1 MSATGKLIVFRG
13 GPATN
18 TYVWSPFV
26 TKLEA
31 RLRFAAFSYNRDAGS
46 PRSAPKGKIP
56 YVQFPDA
63 TTLGDSTLIIKHLVD
78 RDALPDL
85 NAPLKPAQR
94 AQDLAIRALLEDK
107 LYFYHGK
114 EKWCDNYTTMRDGV
128 LAAIPWPMRMII
140 GYIAQRGAVQML
152 YGQGTLRLQDDE
164 ITMLMA
170 EIWDSV
176 EALLQEAKA
185 SRKGEKGPFWVLGG
199 KEPTEADATLFGFVA
214 GALVCDA

>member
-1 MSATGKLIVFRG
+1 M
-13 GPATN
+13 
-18 TYVWSPFV
+18 
-26 TKLEA
+26 E
-31 RLRFAAFSYNRDAGS
+31 
-46 PRSAPKGKIP
+46 
-56 YVQFPDA
+56 
-63 TTLGDSTLIIKHLVD
+63 

-85 NAPLKPAQR
+85 NATLKPAQR

-128 LAAIPWPMRMII
+128 LAAIQWPMRMII
-140 GYIAQRGAVQML
+140 GLIVQRGAIQML

-170 EIWDSV
+170 EIWDNA

-185 SRKGEKGPFWVLGG
+185 SSKETKGPVWVLGD
-199 KEPTEADATLFGFVA
+199 KEPMESDATVFGSVV